1 MAKLR
6 ISSIG
11 YTLRQ
16 GLANIWRNKM
26 FSIASIA
33 TMAACIFMFGLFY
46 SIVTNFQSAV
56 KGVESDVAISVFF
69 DEGAS
74 QADIDRIG
82 IGISGRSEVSYYV
95 YLSADDAWENYKDEY
110 YDGDEEAAAAFGD
123 DNPLENSANYQV
135 YMNDIEDQ
143 ETLVA
148 FLESVD
154 GVREVSQSEQVAETL
169 TDFNRLVSIISVVI
183 IIILICVAIFLIS
196 NTVRTGISVRKEEIG
211 IMKMIGAT
219 DLFVRAPF
227 IVEGVFIGV
236 IGSIIPLIVLHRLY
250 GNIITY
256 ISTKFSFLANMIDFM
271 PTADIFAV
279 LIPVSLIL
287 GIGIGYLGS
296 RVTVFRHIHV

>member
-1 MAKLR
+1 MR
-6 ISSIG
+6 ISSVG

-16 GLANIWRNKM
+16 GFANIWRNKM

-46 SIVTNFQSAV
+46 TIVTNFQSAV

-69 DEGAS
+69 EEGAS

-82 IGISGRSEVSYYV
+82 IEISGRSEVSYYV
-95 YLSADDAWENYKDEY
+95 YMSADDAWESYKDEY
-110 YDGDEEAAAAFGD
+110 YDGDEAAAAAFGD

-143 ETLVA
+143 ESLVS

-196 NTVRTGISVRKEEIG
+196 NTVRTGISVRREEIA

-227 IVEGVFIGV
+227 IVEGVLIGV
-236 IGSIIPLIVLHRLY
+236 IGSIIPLIVLFKLY
-250 GNIITY
+250 GTIISY
-256 ISTKFSFLANMIDFM
+256 IGSKFSFLANMIDFL
-271 PTADIFAV
+271 PTASIFTF